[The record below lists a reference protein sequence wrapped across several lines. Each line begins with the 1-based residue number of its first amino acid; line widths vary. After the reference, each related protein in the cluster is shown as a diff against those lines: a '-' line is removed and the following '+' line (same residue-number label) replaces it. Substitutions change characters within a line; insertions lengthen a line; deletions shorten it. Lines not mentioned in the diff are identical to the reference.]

1 MDGRFVRE
9 RSHGFALS
17 RYKNIL
23 FLVAVLVAQ
32 IIGLAVQV
40 RRPNPNGGDAPAV
53 RLIRYW
59 AIGVMSPPEKAIHG
73 SGSGLRG
80 LWSNYLDL
88 RHVRRQNQELT
99 DQVRRLQLEQ
109 ATLLEDA
116 RQGQR
121 LQALLAFKEHYI
133 YSTVP
138 AQVIGTSGTDQS
150 RILYIDKGAKDGL
163 KPDMAVITPDGIVGK
178 LKDVFANT
186 SQVLVISDQ
195 TSGAGVVMESTR
207 LRGVLRGNALGQPQI
222 INMLPDERVKPGE
235 RVVTSGGDQI
245 YPRGLPVGVVDQV
258 VPDTSNPP
266 FMDILIKA
274 QANLGH
280 LEELLV
286 ITQAGDQMPEREKQ
300 DLAQSAAEGAL
311 AATQQRA
318 SDILAERLPGLNNPG
333 ALADTPPAP
342 DHGSVNPDSVPVRLH
357 PPPALHTDHYSPN
370 TTPQAGALTPGQ
382 SVVDPRYA
390 PTPASTAPA
399 ASATPAAKGAAKSD
413 SAKTD
418 AKDDAAGQKSD
429 QAATTKPH
437 HSSTS
442 STSATGTSSAA
453 SGDGAATGTAHPA
466 TVKPKAPKPP
476 PSDQPAAVPE
486 PGAEPPPATGNGTP
500 PQ

>member
-1 MDGRFVRE
+1 M
-9 RSHGFALS
+9 S

-40 RRPNPNGGDAPAV
+40 RRPNPTGGDAPSV

-59 AIGVMSPPEKAIHG
+59 AVGLISPPEKALHG

-88 RHVRRQNQELT
+88 RHVRQQNQDLT
-99 DQVRRLQLEQ
+99 EQLRRLQLEQ
-109 ATLLEDA
+109 ASLLEDA

-121 LQALLAFKEHYI
+121 LQALLAFKEHYV

-178 LKDVFANT
+178 LKDVFGGT

-195 TSGAGVVMESTR
+195 TSGAGVVLEQTR

-245 YPRGLPVGVVDQV
+245 YPRGLPVGVVDQI

-266 FMDILIKA
+266 YMDILIKPA
-274 QANLGH
+274 ANLGH

-286 ITQAGDQMPEREKQ
+286 ITQAGDQMPVKEKQ
-300 DLAQSAAEGAL
+300 DLAQSAAAGAM
-311 AATQQRA
+311 AETQQRA
-318 SDILAERLPGLNNPG
+318 SDILAERLPGLTDPS
-333 ALADTPPAP
+333 ALADTPGQPNSVTAGTAAAVAAAAAVAP
-342 DHGSVNPDSVPVRLH
+342 KLH
-357 PPPALHTDHYSPN
+357 PPPALHADHYSPDS
-370 TTPQAGALTPGQ
+370 TAPASALTPGQ
-382 SVVDPRYA
+382 AVVDPKYA
-390 PTPASTAPA
+390 PAPHTA
-399 ASATPAAKGAAKSD
+399 AAKPESKKPEPSDDSAGQSGDQQSGSQADAAK
-413 SAKTD
+413 
-418 AKDDAAGQKSD
+418 
-429 QAATTKPH
+429 PPVH
-437 HSSTS
+437 
-442 STSATGTSSAA
+442 
-453 SGDGAATGTAHPA
+453 HPA
-466 TVKPKAPKPP
+466 TSPAAPGDEAAPGTARPAAAKPKAPKATPA
-476 PSDQPAAVPE
+476 DQPATTAPAAE
-486 PGAEPPPATGNGTP
+486 PGAEPPAASGNGSP

>member
-1 MDGRFVRE
+1 
-9 RSHGFALS
+9 LS

-40 RRPNPNGGDAPAV
+40 RRPNPTGGDAPSV

-59 AIGVMSPPEKAIHG
+59 AVGLMSPPEKALHG

-88 RHVRRQNQELT
+88 RHVRQQNQDLT
-99 DQVRRLQLEQ
+99 EQLRRLQLEQ
-109 ATLLEDA
+109 ASLLEDA

-121 LQALLAFKEHYI
+121 LQALLAFKEHYV

-178 LKDVFANT
+178 LKDVFGGT

-195 TSGAGVVMESTR
+195 TSGAGVVLEQTR

-245 YPRGLPVGVVDQV
+245 YPRGLPVGVVDQI

-266 FMDILIKA
+266 YMDILIKPA
-274 QANLGH
+274 ANLGH

-286 ITQAGDQMPEREKQ
+286 ITQAGDQMPVKEKQ
-300 DLAQSAAEGAL
+300 DLAQSAAAGAM
-311 AATQQRA
+311 AETQQRA
-318 SDILAERLPGLNNPG
+318 SDILAERLPGLTDPS
-333 ALADTPPAP
+333 ALADTPGQPNSVAAGTAAAVAAAAAVAP
-342 DHGSVNPDSVPVRLH
+342 KLH
-357 PPPALHTDHYSPN
+357 PPPALHADHYSPDS
-370 TTPQAGALTPGQ
+370 TAPASALTPGQ
-382 SVVDPRYA
+382 AVVDPKYA
-390 PTPASTAPA
+390 PAPHA
-399 ASATPAAKGAAKSD
+399 AAAKPESKKPEPSDDSAGQSGDQQSGSQADAAK
-413 SAKTD
+413 
-418 AKDDAAGQKSD
+418 
-429 QAATTKPH
+429 PPVH
-437 HSSTS
+437 
-442 STSATGTSSAA
+442 
-453 SGDGAATGTAHPA
+453 HPA
-466 TVKPKAPKPP
+466 TSPAAPGDEAAPGTARPAAAKPKAPKATPA
-476 PSDQPAAVPE
+476 DQPATTAPAAE
-486 PGAEPPPATGNGTP
+486 PGAEPPAASGNGSP

>member
-1 MDGRFVRE
+1 
-9 RSHGFALS
+9 LS

-40 RRPNPNGGDAPAV
+40 RRPNTNGGDAPSV

-59 AIGVMSPPEKAIHG
+59 AIGLMSPPEKALHG

-88 RHVRRQNQELT
+88 RHVRQQNQELT
-99 DQVRRLQLEQ
+99 ERLRRLQLEQ
-109 ATLLEDA
+109 ASLLEDA

-121 LQALLAFKEHYI
+121 LQALLAFKEHYV

-178 LKDVFANT
+178 LKDVFRGT

-195 TSGAGVVMESTR
+195 TSGAGVVLEQTR
-207 LRGVLRGNALGQPQI
+207 LRGVLRGNARGQPQI

-266 FMDILIKA
+266 YMDILIKPA
-274 QANLGH
+274 ANLGH

-286 ITQAGDQMPEREKQ
+286 ITQAGDQMPEKEKQ
-300 DLAQSAAEGAL
+300 DLAQSAAAGAM

-318 SDILAERLPGLNNPG
+318 SDVLAERLPGLNNPG

-342 DHGSVNPDSVPVRLH
+342 DHGSVNPDTVPVRLH
-357 PPPALHTDHYSPN
+357 PPPALHADHYSPN
-370 TTPQAGALTPGQ
+370 TTPQANALTPGQ
-382 SVVDPRYA
+382 SVADPRYA
-390 PTPASTAPA
+390 PTPASTPRA
-399 ASATPAAKGAAKSD
+399 ASVAATPAAKAAAKAD
-413 SAKTD
+413 SANPD
-418 AKDDAAGQKSD
+418 ANDDAAGQKTD
-429 QAATTKPH
+429 QTGTAKPH
-437 HSSTS
+437 HS
-442 STSATGTSSAA
+442 STSATGTSNPASDDAA
-453 SGDGAATGTAHPA
+453 SPGTTRPPAA
-466 TVKPKAPKPP
+466 KPKTAKPP
-476 PSDQPAAVPE
+476 PTEQPPPAPE
-486 PGAEPPPATGNGTP
+486 PGAEPPAAPGNGSP